1 MLNSD
6 HSIRS
11 TTPRGAIRL
20 AAAFACVLNLGM
32 SLRASAQMISDEAL
46 ARLDLRSAWSIDLP
60 LEGGEEVTRTV
71 ALDDN
76 LYVLTS
82 INRVYAVHLHTGIL
96 RWASDVSSAGDQVR
110 GPTHSNEYAV
120 FTTPGAV
127 RMLDRRTGLI
137 PGEPRHLSG
146 VVVEIKHDTAEVNLG
161 EVHGLKGGEILNVY
175 MVNEYGDHEGD
186 PVARIQLG
194 AVKNRY
200 SKGQITS
207 LNSSVKPLAGYKVE
221 ADLTMP
227 LEEIKLP
234 FAASSPAVANA
245 SHLFVGAANQRFYC
259 VDIHRN
265 VTHWQLMTPNTVTVP
280 PILDGKNLLIAGQD
294 GLVTSCT
301 QAEKARNW
309 TFMTEGPIF
318 ANLVIDGDRLFVAS
332 SDRSL
337 YCLNRVTG
345 KRLWRER
352 FDSQLNTAPMISDGR
367 VYLPVPDTGLHVLDA
382 TNGTQ
387 LWKRPQ
393 GGRFLLQLD
402 RDAILLSGE
411 GTGAL
416 IRVDAAKGTRKQVAE
431 LSSVRQV
438 TSSAA
443 AQAIL
448 IASADGRVQS
458 LRSRFAPRVR
468 PDDVAEVLYDA
479 DKARAIAKVDAD
491 RKAAA
496 EKKTVEQPR
505 RPTAREL
512 MFDDDW
518 LSSRS
523 TAKPVGGHGLVDISE
538 DAEGRKPAAEADEG
552 AAAETDDDTADKDSD
567 DKEGDKESAN
577 KSDEESDSDD
587 ADASDDE
594 SGDDADESADD
605 SDEGEGEDD
614 ESDEDNGGGGGG
626 GGGG

>member
-1 MLNSD
+1 MQKRD
-6 HSIRS
+6 YSICQSLPRS
-11 TTPRGAIRL
+11 ATCL
-20 AAAFACVLNLGM
+20 LAAFAFVVMLALPR
-32 SLRASAQMISDEAL
+32 SSAAQMVSDEAL
-46 ARLDLRSAWSIDLP
+46 GRLDLRSAWSIDLP

-71 ALDDN
+71 AIDDN

-96 RWASDVSSAGDQVR
+96 RWASDVSSTGDQVR
-110 GPTHSNEYAV
+110 GPTHSDNYAV

-137 PGEPRHLSG
+137 PGEPRHLAG

-175 MVNEYGDHEGD
+175 MANEYGDREGD

-194 AVKNRY
+194 VVENRY
-200 SKGQITS
+200 SKGRITS
-207 LNSSVKPLAGYKVE
+207 LNPSIKPLAGYKVE
-221 ADLTMP
+221 ADLDMP
-227 LEEIKLP
+227 LEEVKLP

-245 SHLFVGAANQRFYC
+245 SHLFVGASNQRFYC
-259 VDIHRN
+259 VDIHRD
-265 VTHWQLMTPNTVTVP
+265 VTHWQLLTPNTVTAA
-280 PILDGKNLLIAGQD
+280 PILDGKSLLIAGQD
-294 GLVTSCT
+294 GLVTCCT
-301 QAEKARNW
+301 QAEKAKNW
-309 TFMTEGPIF
+309 TFTTEGPIF
-318 ANLVIDGDRLFVAS
+318 AGMVLDGDRLFVAS

-337 YCLNRVTG
+337 YCLHRLTG

-352 FDSQLNTAPMISDGR
+352 FDSQLNTAPNVSDGR
-367 VYLPVPDTGLHVLDA
+367 VYLQVPDAGLYVLDA

-393 GGRFLLQLD
+393 GGRFLLQLE
-402 RDAILLSGE
+402 RDVILLSDD
-411 GTGAL
+411 GAGAMV
-416 IRVDAAKGTRKQVAE
+416 RVDAAKGTRKQVAE
-431 LSSVRQV
+431 LSGVRQA
-438 TSSAA
+438 TSSLA

-468 PDDVAEVLYDA
+468 PEDVAEVLYDA

-496 EKKTVEQPR
+496 EKKTVEQPK

-523 TAKPVGGHGLVDISE
+523 TAKPVGGHGLVEVGEEADQEKAATAPEGDEGSDESDDVSDSESE
-538 DAEGRKPAAEADEG
+538 DTDKAADDTDADET
-552 AAAETDDDTADKDSD
+552 EDEESSDDEDEEESEDEEEDSD
-567 DKEGDKESAN
+567 DE
-577 KSDEESDSDD
+577 DS
-587 ADASDDE
+587 
-594 SGDDADESADD
+594 GVT
-605 SDEGEGEDD
+605 
-614 ESDEDNGGGGGG
+614 GG
-626 GGGG
+626 

>member
-1 MLNSD
+1 MLKRDN
-6 HSIRS
+6 SIRHS
-11 TTPRGAIRL
+11 MPRGAIRL
-20 AAAFACVLNLGM
+20 GAALACVLNLGV
-32 SLRASAQMISDEAL
+32 SLRASAQMVSDEAL

-60 LEGGEEVTRTV
+60 LEGGEEVTRTI

-110 GPTHSNEYAV
+110 GPTHSDQYAV

-175 MVNEYGDHEGD
+175 MANEYGDREGD

-194 AVKNRY
+194 VVKNRY
-200 SKGQITS
+200 SKGRITS
-207 LNSSVKPLAGYKVE
+207 LNPGVKPLAGYKVE
-221 ADLTMP
+221 ADLDMP
-227 LEEIKLP
+227 LEEVKLP
-234 FAASSPAVANA
+234 FAASSPAVAHS

-259 VDIHRN
+259 VDIHRD
-265 VTHWQLMTPNTVTVP
+265 VTHWQLMTPSTVTATPV
-280 PILDGKNLLIAGQD
+280 LDGKNLLIAGQD
-294 GLVTSCT
+294 GLVTCCT

-309 TFMTEGPIF
+309 TFTTEGPIF

-352 FDSQLNTAPMISDGR
+352 FDSQLNTAPMVSDGR
-367 VYLPVPDTGLHVLDA
+367 VYLQVPDAGLHVLDA

-402 RDAILLSGE
+402 RDVILLSGE
-411 GTGAL
+411 GTGAMV
-416 IRVDAAKGTRKQVAE
+416 RVDAAKGTRKQVAE

-468 PDDVAEVLYDA
+468 PEDVAEVLYDA

-552 AAAETDDDTADKDSD
+552 AAAETDDDAADKDSD

-605 SDEGEGEDD
+605 SDEGDGEDE

>member
-20 AAAFACVLNLGM
+20 AAALACVLNVGV

-46 ARLDLRSAWSIDLP
+46 TRLDLRSAWSIDLP

-175 MVNEYGDHEGD
+175 TVNEYGDREGD
-186 PVARIQLG
+186 PIARIQLSV
-194 AVKNRY
+194 VKNRY

-221 ADLTMP
+221 ADLAMP

-259 VDIHRN
+259 VDIHRD
-265 VTHWQLMTPNTVTVP
+265 VTHWQLMTPNTVTAT

-294 GLVTSCT
+294 GLVTCCT

-309 TFMTEGPIF
+309 TFSTEGPIF

-352 FDSQLNTAPMISDGR
+352 FDSQLNTAPMVSDGR
-367 VYLPVPDTGLHVLDA
+367 VYLQVPDAGLYVLDA

-393 GGRFLLQLD
+393 GGRFLLQLE
-402 RDAILLSGE
+402 RDVILLSDDGA
-411 GTGAL
+411 GAL
-416 IRVDAAKGTRKQVAE
+416 IRVDAANGTRKQVAE
-431 LSSVRQV
+431 LSSVRQA
-438 TSSAA
+438 TSSAT

-448 IASADGRVQS
+448 IASAQGRVQS

-468 PDDVAEVLYDA
+468 PEEVAEVLYDA

-491 RKAAA
+491 QKAAA
-496 EKKTVEQPR
+496 EKQSGVQPK
-505 RPTAREL
+505 RPTARDL
-512 MFDDDW
+512 MFDDDF

-523 TAKPVGGHGLVDISE
+523 TAKPVGGHGLVEFSD
-538 DAEGRKPAAEADEG
+538 DAEDQKPAAKADEG
-552 AAAETDDDTADKDSD
+552 AAAEAGEDTDDKVSD
-567 DKEGDKESAN
+567 DESD
-577 KSDEESDSDD
+577 DEESDSKSDD

-594 SGDDADESADD
+594 SGDDADESDDD
-605 SDEGEGEDD
+605 SDEGDGEDD